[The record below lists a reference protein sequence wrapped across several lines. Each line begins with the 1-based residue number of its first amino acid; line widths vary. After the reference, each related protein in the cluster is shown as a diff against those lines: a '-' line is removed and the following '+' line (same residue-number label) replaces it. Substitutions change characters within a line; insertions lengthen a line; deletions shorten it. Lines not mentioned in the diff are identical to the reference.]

1 VIIAS
6 ICIVYAVAI
15 SSFARERLQVMG
27 WFGLQK

>member
-27 WFGLQK
+27 